1 MMRVISVIRDVL
13 FGVAYNRRGSM
24 ATFIAASIVPLV
36 AFGGLAVDTA
46 RGYLM
51 KSRLSY
57 ALDAA
62 GLAAGRV
69 MYDETLRDEMAEK
82 FFSANFPD
90 NYMNASVTGPTVIYD
105 DQENTIQLDAVA
117 TMGTSLM
124 SVLGLASMN
133 VAGSSTVKLSSV
145 NIEVAVVLDVTGSMS
160 GQKIADLKAAA
171 KDLVDIIVQD
181 VQEPHYSKVAL
192 VPYAVGVNVGAY
204 ADQIRGP
211 MEAKTITNATRTD
224 PVVITAPN
232 HGFSNGDKVV
242 IADISGMNEV
252 NSRNSE
258 THYTVANKTTNTFQL
273 RDATNSYY
281 IDGTGYSSYGS
292 GGTVGKVCTTPGC
305 EYFRFEPDGG
315 GDIPWS
321 GNGKRIQ
328 RTSTCVSERTGTH
341 AYDDV
346 APSVAYVAPNYPNYP
361 DSLLEPWHSGYN
373 NPCLDDEIVPLTSDK
388 SLLTNRINALS
399 ATGSTAG
406 QIGVAWGWYMVSPN
420 FGYLWPTDSQPA
432 AYGEEELQKAVV
444 IMTDGEFNTIYA
456 DGVVAQNS
464 GSGSGG
470 SNYKINKNGDNGVD
484 AFQQAQQL
492 CSAMKANQIEVYT
505 IGFDIGGS
513 TTIEDFLND
522 CATDVEH
529 AFIAED
535 GDQLKQVFRAIA
547 LNISRLRLAK

>member
-1 MMRVISVIRDVL
+1 L
-13 FGVAYNRRGSM
+13 FGVAHDRRGSL

-36 AFGGLAVDTA
+36 AFGGLAVDTG

-69 MYDETLRDEMAEK
+69 MYDETLRDEMAQK
-82 FFSANFPD
+82 FFAANFPD
-90 NYMNASVTGPTVIYD
+90 NYMNASVSGPTVIYD
-105 DQENTIQLDAVA
+105 DTANTIQLDAVA

-124 SVLGLASMN
+124 SVLGLANMN

-160 GQKIADLKAAA
+160 GQKIEDLKTAA

-181 VQEPHYSKVAL
+181 QQEPHYSKVAL
-192 VPYAVGVNVGAY
+192 VPYSVGVNVGSY

-211 MEAKTITNATRTD
+211 AGAKNITNATRTD

-232 HGFSNGDKVV
+232 HGFANGDKVF
-242 IADISGMNEV
+242 IADVNGMYQV
-252 NSRNSE
+252 NSVESE
-258 THYTVANKTTNTFQL
+258 THYTVANKTTDTFQL
-273 RDATNSYY
+273 RDATNSYD
-281 IDGTGYSSYGS
+281 IDGDSFNSYTS

-305 EYFRFEPDGG
+305 EYFRFEPD
-315 GDIPWS
+315 DDDEIPWS
-321 GNGKRIQ
+321 GNGKRIH

-346 APSVAYVAPNYPNYP
+346 APSTAYVAHNYTNYPY
-361 DSLLEPWHSGYN
+361 SLLEPWHSGYN
-373 NPCLDDEIVPLTSDK
+373 NPCLDNEIVPLTSDK
-388 SLLTNRINALS
+388 VLLTEKIDEFS

-420 FGYLWPTDSQPA
+420 FGYLWPADSQPA

-456 DGVVAQNS
+456 DGVIAQNS

-470 SNYKINKNGDNGVD
+470 RDYKINKNGDNGAD

-513 TTIEDFLND
+513 TTIENFLND
-522 CATDVEH
+522 CATDIEH